1 MQKNWAILL
10 ATSAALLAGCGGG
23 GSNSDSV
30 QPAGQA
36 LAGYVGSWQA
46 DCDDHERESAVIT
59 LSPSGNGSIDIATT
73 SNYYS
78 GRDCS
83 GALLATQ
90 TISAKISASP
100 NGTVDTSVKLSAN
113 TAAST
118 ITVNKINSTL
128 PQYQLSVTG
137 PGVKYVTIANQQ
149 QWCIDF
155 GNGSSTCIYDE
166 GTQKA
171 QTNTG
176 GLYLRGN
183 EMFVLGTTSTGFAFD
198 TRYVRQ

>member
-23 GSNSDSV
+23 GSSDSV

>member
-1 MQKNWAILL
+1 MQKKIAVLLTAVTAI
-10 ATSAALLAGCGGG
+10 LAGCGGG
-23 GSNSDSV
+23 GSSDSA
-30 QPAGQA
+30 QPAAAA

-59 LSPSGNGSIDIATT
+59 MSPSGNGSIDIATT
-73 SNYYS
+73 SNYYN

-83 GALLATQ
+83 GTLLATQ
-90 TISAKISASP
+90 TLNAKINASP

-149 QWCIDF
+149 QWCIQFD
-155 GNGSSTCIYDE
+155 NNTSTCIYDE

-171 QTNTG
+171 ETNTG

-183 EMFVLGTTSTGFAFD
+183 EMFVLGTTSSGFAFE
-198 TRYVRQ
+198 TRFVRQ